1 MDTGPS
7 SQPSEEDQSTMPEV
21 KDLSEALPETSMDP
35 ITGVGV
41 VASRNRAPTGYD
53 VVAQT
58 ADGVDADLWKDG
70 LFKSKV
76 TRYLCFTRSFSKEN
90 SHLGNVLVDMK
101 LIDIKDT
108 LPVGFIPIQETV
120 DTQEVAFR
128 KKRLCIKF
136 IPRDSTE
143 AAICDIRIMGR
154 TKQAPPQYTFIGE
167 LNSMGIWYRMG
178 RVPRN
183 HDSSQPTTPSQSSAA
198 STPAPNLPRHISLT
212 LPATF
217 RGRNSTRTDYEY
229 QHSNLYA
236 ISAMDGVPFMI
247 SEKFS
252 CVPESMQP
260 FDLLGITIKS
270 LAEIEKE
277 YEYSFRTEQ
286 SAAAR
291 LPPSP
296 TGVSRSRSPEE
307 PAATCG
313 ETTAQTT
320 DGRGCCPRLLLPP
333 PPALPPT
340 LPQQGWPGDWAAKWA
355 CPVFSWPDTPA
366 SLGTL
371 FITMTNLCVL

>member
-1 MDTGPS
+1 MRSCFCVRRSRDPPPP
-7 SQPSEEDQSTMPEV
+7 QPPPPPPQRGTDQSTMPEV

-236 ISAMDGVPFMI
+236 ISGWLLQGCLSWRCSCLLHVISHAPGGFSEPVHLADPALQSKGSLTRVHKHVYVSAGVITADVPFTKA
-247 SEKFS
+247 SHVAKPRFGGE
-252 CVPESMQP
+252 
-260 FDLLGITIKS
+260 
-270 LAEIEKE
+270 EID
-277 YEYSFRTEQ
+277 Y
-286 SAAAR
+286 
-291 LPPSP
+291 
-296 TGVSRSRSPEE
+296 
-307 PAATCG
+307 
-313 ETTAQTT
+313 
-320 DGRGCCPRLLLPP
+320 
-333 PPALPPT
+333 
-340 LPQQGWPGDWAAKWA
+340 
-355 CPVFSWPDTPA
+355 A
-366 SLGTL
+366 S
-371 FITMTNLCVL
+371 

>member
-1 MDTGPS
+1 
-7 SQPSEEDQSTMPEV
+7 MPEV

-143 AAICDIRIMGR
+143 AAICDIRVMGR

-167 LNSMGIWYRMG
+167 LNSMGMWYRMG

-198 STPAPNLPRHISLT
+198 STPAPNLPRHVSLT

-217 RGRNSTRTDYEY
+217 RGRNSTRADYEC
-229 QHSNLYA
+229 QLSNLYA

-277 YEYSFRTEQ
+277 HLLH
-286 SAAAR
+286 APLWAWA
-291 LPPSP
+291 LPPSSP
-296 TGVSRSRSPEE
+296 ILTPSRPGGIVPPHFMGQNLRLRGEIIIVIIIPKTRLRPSVSYSKSAPLR
-307 PAATCG
+307 CKV
-313 ETTAQTT
+313 
-320 DGRGCCPRLLLPP
+320 C
-333 PPALPPT
+333 
-340 LPQQGWPGDWAAKWA
+340 
-355 CPVFSWPDTPA
+355 FSL
-366 SLGTL
+366 SY
-371 FITMTNLCVL
+371 

>member
-1 MDTGPS
+1 MRSCFCVRRSRDPPPP
-7 SQPSEEDQSTMPEV
+7 QPPPPPPQRGTEQSAMPEV

-183 HDSSQPTTPSQSSAA
+183 HDSSQPTTPSQPSAA
-198 STPAPNLPRHISLT
+198 STPAPSLPRHISLT

-217 RGRNSTRTDYEY
+217 RGRNSTRADYGY

-236 ISAMDGVPFMI
+236 ISGMCGRCEGPA
-247 SEKFS
+247 
-252 CVPESMQP
+252 
-260 FDLLGITIKS
+260 
-270 LAEIEKE
+270 
-277 YEYSFRTEQ
+277 
-286 SAAAR
+286 SAPVSQAP
-291 LPPSP
+291 PPSTCFLAANGICVSYLSFYP
-296 TGVSRSRSPEE
+296 CRGPVPCRDQAFPFLCVAVALSEGPDPQHILKLMMKNNAWISQARREVSRE
-307 PAATCG
+307 
-313 ETTAQTT
+313 
-320 DGRGCCPRLLLPP
+320 
-333 PPALPPT
+333 
-340 LPQQGWPGDWAAKWA
+340 
-355 CPVFSWPDTPA
+355 
-366 SLGTL
+366 
-371 FITMTNLCVL
+371 

>member
-1 MDTGPS
+1 MRSCFCLRRGSRDPPPAARATD
-7 SQPSEEDQSTMPEV
+7 QPAMPEV
-21 KDLSEALPETSMDP
+21 RELSDALPELPMDP

-41 VASRNRAPTGYD
+41 LASRGRAPTGYD

-58 ADGVDADLWKDG
+58 ADGLDADLWKDG

-108 LPVGFIPIQETV
+108 LPVGFMPIQETI

-143 AAICDIRIMGR
+143 AAICDIRILGR
-154 TKQAPPQYTFIGE
+154 SKQAPPQYTFIGE

-183 HDSSQPTTPSQSSAA
+183 HDSAPPAATPAPA
-198 STPAPNLPRHISLT
+198 PAPAPAPNLPRHISLT
-212 LPATF
+212 LPASF
-217 RGRNSTRTDYEY
+217 RGKGHSSRLDLEH

-247 SEKFS
+247 SEKFA
-252 CVPESMQP
+252 CAPEGMQP
-260 FDLLGITIKS
+260 VDLLGITIKT

-277 YEYSFRTEQ
+277 YDYSFRTEQ

-296 TGVSRSRSPEE
+296 TR
-307 PAATCG
+307 
-313 ETTAQTT
+313 
-320 DGRGCCPRLLLPP
+320 CPPVPVPP
-333 PPALPPT
+333 
-340 LPQQGWPGDWAAKWA
+340 
-355 CPVFSWPDTPA
+355 S
-366 SLGTL
+366 
-371 FITMTNLCVL
+371 

>member
-1 MDTGPS
+1 
-7 SQPSEEDQSTMPEV
+7 MPEV
-21 KDLSEALPETSMDP
+21 RDLSDALPDVPMDP

-58 ADGVDADLWKDG
+58 ADGLDADLWKDG

-120 DTQEVAFR
+120 DTQEIAFR

-143 AAICDIRIMGR
+143 AAICDIRILGR
-154 TKQAPPQYTFIGE
+154 SKQAPPQYTFIGE
-167 LNSMGIWYRMG
+167 LNNMGIWYRMG

-183 HDSSQPTTPSQSSAA
+183 HDSSQPGTPSSQVPA
-198 STPAPNLPRHISLT
+198 STPAPNLPRHVSLT
-212 LPATF
+212 LPASF
-217 RGRNSTRTDYEY
+217 RGKSNNSRLDFEH

-236 ISAMDGVPFMI
+236 ISGEIPTQRLVGEQPASIWAPVLFQTMCLLRTGPTLSKQLILVSNTAMDGVPFMI
-247 SEKFS
+247 SDKFA
-252 CVPESMQP
+252 CAPEGMQQV
-260 FDLLGITIKS
+260 DLLGITIKS

-277 YEYSFRTEQ
+277 YDYSFRTEQ

-296 TGVSRSRSPEE
+296 TR
-307 PAATCG
+307 C
-313 ETTAQTT
+313 QQM
-320 DGRGCCPRLLLPP
+320 
-333 PPALPPT
+333 
-340 LPQQGWPGDWAAKWA
+340 PQ
-355 CPVFSWPDTPA
+355 S
-366 SLGTL
+366 
-371 FITMTNLCVL
+371 